1 MREQRLSISSTRLMG
16 QPMFQILTQIKEMER
31 QGKRV
36 VHFEI
41 GDPDFGTPEC
51 VVKAVKQAL
60 DDGWTHYSSSA
71 GDYDLREA
79 ICQSR
84 FFTPTFTPEL
94 DQVVIAPGANPLIYY
109 AVRCLVEPGEDVIIP
124 DPSFST
130 YQSVL
135 NFAGV
140 NAVRV
145 ALHEK
150 NGFQMLAED
159 IKDKI
164 TDKTR
169 LIIINSPH
177 NPTGAVIASDEL
189 KAIGN
194 LCLEKGIYLYCDE
207 IYSYLNYTGRTLF
220 SPSELDHCKERMIIA
235 TGFSKTFAMTGWRL
249 GVGIGPAELMK
260 KIALL
265 IETTNSCVSTFIQR
279 AGIAAINEGLPDV
292 IKMRDVYKER
302 RDYLVERLNHMQ
314 GIQCLVPDGAFYVFP
329 NIQELGINGIE
340 FSERLLK
347 EAYVGVCPGEYFGH
361 YGEGY
366 IRLCYAA
373 SMDEIKLGM
382 DRMEEFINK
391 LRQTG

>member
-1 MREQRLSISSTRLMG
+1 MKEQRLSTSSTRLMG
-16 QPMFQILTQIKEMER
+16 QPMFQILAKIKEMER
-31 QGKRV
+31 KGQSV

-51 VVKAVKQAL
+51 VIKAAKQAL
-60 DDGWTHYSSSA
+60 DDGWTHYSPSV
-71 GDYDLREA
+71 GDYELREA
-79 ICQSR
+79 VCKTR
-84 FFTPTFTPEL
+84 FFTPTFTPDL
-94 DQVVIAPGANPLIYY
+94 DQVVIAPGANPMIYY

-145 ALHEK
+145 ALREE

-159 IKDKI
+159 IKNAI

-177 NPTGAVIASDEL
+177 NPTGAVISSKEL
-189 KAIGN
+189 RAIGE
-194 LCLEKGIYLYCDE
+194 LCLERGIYLYCDE
-207 IYSYLNYTGRTLF
+207 IYSYLNYTGETLF
-220 SPSELDHCKERMIIA
+220 SPSELDQCRERTIIA

-260 KIALL
+260 KFALL

-279 AGIAAINEGLPDV
+279 AGIAAINDGLPDV
-292 IKMRDVYKER
+292 IKMRDVYRER
-302 RDYLVERLNHMQ
+302 RDYLVGRLNAMP
-314 GIQCLVPDGAFYVFP
+314 GIRCLVPDGAFYVFP
-329 NIQELGINGIE
+329 NIQEFGINGIE
-340 FSERLLK
+340 FSERLLE
-347 EAYVGVCPGEYFGH
+347 EAHVGVCPGEYFGN
-361 YGEGY
+361 YGKGY

-373 SMDEIKLGM
+373 SMDEIKTGM
-382 DRMEEFINK
+382 DKMEEFVHK
-391 LRQTG
+391 LR